1 MSTLRAPLMGAQI
14 AAAETAPPRFL
25 TKDFLIRLVDWIGAW
40 QDRAAERRRLL
51 ALDDRILV
59 DIGID
64 RATAIAEA
72 QKPFWRA

>member
-14 AAAETAPPRFL
+14 APVETAPPRFL
-25 TKDFLIRLVDWIGAW
+25 TKDFLIRLVDWIGTW

-51 ALDDRILV
+51 ALDDRMLV

-64 RATAIAEA
+64 RATAIAEG